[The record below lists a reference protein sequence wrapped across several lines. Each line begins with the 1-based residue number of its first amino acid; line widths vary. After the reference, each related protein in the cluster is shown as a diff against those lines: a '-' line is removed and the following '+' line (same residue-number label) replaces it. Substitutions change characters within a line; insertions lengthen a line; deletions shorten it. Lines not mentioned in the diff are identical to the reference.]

1 MKKSTCLR
9 KTIEGVISC
18 YQSHI
23 ASNGRESK
31 KDLNKDEKE
40 GQQEVTV
47 IGERVRKFQTLH
59 ELLQKPTTA
68 SRLQKFDAMIADQR
82 GLIAAN

>member
-1 MKKSTCLR
+1 M
-9 KTIEGVISC
+9 
-18 YQSHI
+18 
-23 ASNGRESK
+23 
-31 KDLNKDEKE
+31 NKDEKE

-82 GLIAAN
+82 GLIAVN